1 MAWKNNVVERNNH
14 CPDIDTS
21 AEGMKSKLQREIEAL
36 RAGTPNNIDHRE
48 VVAPRE
54 LTPDET
60 SRLRVQLRSKLN
72 ITNPSQEEDAS
83 DLLDYAIGM
92 VSDIGQ
98 TVGYMMNE
106 LLFMEMDVFTSD
118 VADSFGQCLA
128 AFLIDIGGGVTT
140 LTLAQRRGG
149 TGQKTGMF
157 DIDGNII
164 ACTNNAGEQD
174 NQYPEM
180 DTSAAGMKSKLQ
192 REMEALRAA
201 GKQQDLKRQMFD
213 DDGNVIAYIDNNN
226 GEQDRH
232 NRSMD
237 LSSGGMILKKHKEI
251 EALKDRSNSTRALNV
266 KQKIYDEDGNLVK
279 QWGGFKEHAEERKQ
293 LAKSMP
299 IGSSAEG
306 SKLKQAQEIAN
317 LRASTSTNAYM
328 SQMYDSD
335 GHIIKVNNNDGE
347 RDNQY
352 PDMDTSATGM
362 KLKLLREM
370 NAMRNG
376 VAIQQTTDYKQTAVP
391 RELTPDE
398 ISKLRV
404 MLKSKLNV
412 TDSNEQDADDLCD
425 YAIDMI
431 EESKTV
437 GNMVD
442 EVSILLLCCFD
453 SHPIK
458 PPSHLFTFCPIKQTA
473 FVHGNGS
480 VHIGGS
486 RQLWPV
492 LVNISPWIKWR
503 YYTCQAKQGHV

>member
-1 MAWKNNVVERNNH
+1 MYDEEGNLMAWKNNVVERANH
-14 CPDIDTS
+14 CADIDTS

-36 RAGTPNNIDHRE
+36 RAGTTNNIDHRE

-60 SRLRVQLRSKLN
+60 SRLRVQLKSKLN

-106 LLFMEMDVFTSD
+106 LLFMEMEVFTSD

-128 AFLIDIGGGVTT
+128 AFLIDISGGVTT

-192 REMEALRAA
+192 QEMEALRAA

-213 DDGNVIAYIDNNN
+213 DDGNVIACINNN
-226 GEQDRH
+226 GGQDQH
-232 NRSMD
+232 NHSMD
-237 LSSGGMILKKHKEI
+237 LSSGGMIHKKHQEM
-251 EALKDRSNSTRALNV
+251 EARSNSTRALNV

-293 LAKSMP
+293 LAKSMT

-306 SKLKQAQEIAN
+306 TKLKQAQEIAN
-317 LRASTSTNAYM
+317 LRASTSTNAYK
-328 SQMYDSD
+328 SLMYDAD

-370 NAMRNG
+370 NSMRNG
-376 VAIQQTTDYKQTAVP
+376 TAIQQTTDYKHTAVP

-412 TDSNEQDADDLCD
+412 TDSNVQDADDLCD

-458 PPSHLFTFCPIKQTA
+458 PTSHLYQL
-473 FVHGNGS
+473 FV
-480 VHIGGS
+480 
-486 RQLWPV
+486 L
-492 LVNISPWIKWR
+492 
-503 YYTCQAKQGHV
+503 

>member
-1 MAWKNNVVERNNH
+1 MYDEEGNLMAWKNNVVERDNH
-14 CPDIDTS
+14 CADIDTS
-21 AEGMKSKLQREIEAL
+21 DEGMKSKLQREIEAL
-36 RAGTPNNIDHRE
+36 RAGTTNNINHRE

-60 SRLRVQLRSKLN
+60 SRLRVQLKSKLN

-106 LLFMEMDVFTSD
+106 LLFMEMDVFTSE

-128 AFLIDIGGGVTT
+128 AFLIDIGGGATT

-213 DDGNVIAYIDNNN
+213 DDGNVIACINTN
-226 GEQDRH
+226 GGQDRH

-237 LSSGGMILKKHKEI
+237 LSSGGMILKKHQEM
-251 EALKDRSNSTRALNV
+251 EALKKRRDSTRALNV

-317 LRASTSTNAYM
+317 LRASTSTNAYK
-328 SQMYDSD
+328 SQMYDVN
-335 GHIIKVNNNDGE
+335 GHIIKVKNNDGE

-376 VAIQQTTDYKQTAVP
+376 EAIQQTTDYKQTAVP

-412 TDSNEQDADDLCD
+412 TDDNEQDADDLCD

-442 EVSILLLCCFD
+442 EVSISLCVDMTVIQSNHPHTFYFLSYKTNSFYLWKWKC
-453 SHPIK
+453 SH
-458 PPSHLFTFCPIKQTA
+458 
-473 FVHGNGS
+473 
-480 VHIGGS
+480 
-486 RQLWPV
+486 R
-492 LVNISPWIKWR
+492 R
-503 YYTCQAKQGHV
+503 